1 MLRSVYNL
9 SEQLF
14 EVPENIFHVGVVPIR
29 HEISVVSSNFKN
41 LVFFCSIWVGFVKDS
56 EFGCILVISSVDILQ
71 VKVYARCRLKFASNW
86 YETNLKKVIQ
96 NLREGLSKPNF

>member
-1 MLRSVYNL
+1 MFHEFQVFNAFKMLISVYNL

-41 LVFFCSIWVGFVKDS
+41 LVFFSFWVGFVKD
-56 EFGCILVISSVDILQ
+56 
-71 VKVYARCRLKFASNW
+71 
-86 YETNLKKVIQ
+86 
-96 NLREGLSKPNF
+96 